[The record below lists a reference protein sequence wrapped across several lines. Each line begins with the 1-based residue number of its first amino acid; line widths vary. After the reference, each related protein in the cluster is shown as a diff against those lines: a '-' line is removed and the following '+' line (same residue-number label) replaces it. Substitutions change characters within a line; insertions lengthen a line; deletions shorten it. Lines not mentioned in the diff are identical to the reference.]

1 MLLKAT
7 TLGTAGMALNPAF
20 SAGQAFADSGSEVPK
35 IKSFEFEEA
44 TISDLQAR
52 LKSGELTTRFLTE
65 AYLHRIQEID
75 KNGPT
80 LNSVIELNPD
90 ALSISESLDRERKQK
105 GARSP
110 MHGIPVLIKD
120 NIDTAD
126 RMQTTGGSLALV
138 GSQSAQDSGV
148 ARKLREA

>member
-52 LKSGELTTRFLTE
+52 LKSGELTAHSLTE

-75 KNGPT
+75 KTGPT

-90 ALSISESLDRERKQK
+90 ALSIAELLDMPLGTVKTRTRAAL
-105 GARSP
+105 AR
-110 MHGIPVLIKD
+110 L
-120 NIDTAD
+120 AD
-126 RMQTTGGSLALV
+126 ALEEE
-138 GSQSAQDSGV
+138 
-148 ARKLREA
+148 LR